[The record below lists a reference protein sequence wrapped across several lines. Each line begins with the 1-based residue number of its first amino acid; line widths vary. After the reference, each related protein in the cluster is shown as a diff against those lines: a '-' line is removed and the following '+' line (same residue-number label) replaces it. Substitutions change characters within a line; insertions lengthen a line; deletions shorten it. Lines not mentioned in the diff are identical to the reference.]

1 MAARRRSRARAKGA
15 PRWVWMLFGLI
26 PGLLVAALVY
36 LDGRQTAGP
45 PVAVTVTAPPQ
56 TETPVPAAPVPAT
69 AAEATDTESMRFEF
83 YDMLPRFE
91 VVLPETESEAR
102 PDDPSVTEAVL
113 EEPGRY
119 VLQAGSFRAEAD
131 AERMRASLALLGI
144 QSQIQR
150 VTIDTDNYHRVRI
163 GPTNDLDSLNGIRTR
178 LWDAEIEVLLIK
190 LPD

>member
-36 LDGRQTAGP
+36 LDSRQTAGP
-45 PVAVTVTAPPQ
+45 PVAVTVTAPPPA
-56 TETPVPAAPVPAT
+56 ETPVPTASVPAAT
-69 AAEATDTESMRFEF
+69 AEATDTESMRFDF

-91 VVLPETESEAR
+91 VVLPATESEAR
-102 PDDPSVTEAVL
+102 PDVPDVADTVL

-131 AERMRASLALLGI
+131 AERMRANLALLGI
-144 QSQIQR
+144 QSRIQR
-150 VTIDTDNYHRVRI
+150 VAIDTDDYHRVRI
-163 GPTNDLDSLNGIRTR
+163 GPTSDLESLNGIRTR

>member
-1 MAARRRSRARAKGA
+1 
-15 PRWVWMLFGLI
+15 MLFGLSL
-26 PGLLVAALVY
+26 GLLVAGLVY
-36 LDGRQTAGP
+36 LDGQQPAGP
-45 PVAVTVTAPPQ
+45 PVAVTVTAPPAA
-56 TETPVPAAPVPAT
+56 EAPVPAASGT
-69 AAEATDTESMRFEF
+69 AAETAGDEGVRFEF

-102 PDDPSVTEAVL
+102 PDDPADTETVL
-113 EEPGRY
+113 EDPGRY

-131 AERMRASLALLGI
+131 AEGMRARLALLGI
-144 QSQIQR
+144 ESSLQR

-163 GPTNDLDSLNGIRTR
+163 GPTSDLDSLNGIRNR

>member
-1 MAARRRSRARAKGA
+1 
-15 PRWVWMLFGLI
+15 MLFGLSL
-26 PGLLVAALVY
+26 GLLVAGLVY
-36 LDGRQTAGP
+36 LDGQQPAGP
-45 PVAVTVTAPPQ
+45 PVAVTVTAPPASG
-56 TETPVPAAPVPAT
+56 TPVPVAPAPGA
-69 AAEATDTESMRFEF
+69 AAETAGDEGVRFEF

-102 PDDPSVTEAVL
+102 PDDPADTETVL
-113 EEPGRY
+113 EDPGRY

-131 AERMRASLALLGI
+131 AEGMRARLALLGI
-144 QSQIQR
+144 ESSLQR

-163 GPTNDLDSLNGIRTR
+163 GPTSDLDSLNGIRNR

>member
-36 LDGRQTAGP
+36 LYGQQPAGP
-45 PVAVTVTAPPQ
+45 PVAVTVTAPP
-56 TETPVPAAPVPAT
+56 TAETPPPVAPATGT
-69 AAEATDTESMRFEF
+69 AAETADSEGMRFEF

-91 VVLPETESEAR
+91 VVLPETESGAR
-102 PDDPSVTEAVL
+102 PDDPAVTGTVL

-144 QSQIQR
+144 QSRIQR
-150 VTIDTDNYHRVRI
+150 VTIDTDDYHRVRI